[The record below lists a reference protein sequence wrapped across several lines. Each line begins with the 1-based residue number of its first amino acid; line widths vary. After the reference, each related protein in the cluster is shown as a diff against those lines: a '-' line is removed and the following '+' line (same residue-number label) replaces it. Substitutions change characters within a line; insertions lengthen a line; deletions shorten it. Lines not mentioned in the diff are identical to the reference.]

1 MQANW
6 DDYAHKLVMW
16 YEIHQRR
23 LPWRETQDAYAIWVS
38 ETMLQQTRVETVIP
52 YYHAFLSSFPTI
64 RDLALAEEEV
74 VLKHWQGLGYYSRVR
89 NLHRAAK
96 TVLGQYGGVIPSEP
110 EEFSK
115 LPGVGPYTTGA
126 VMSIAF
132 NKPVPAIDG
141 NVLRVMARFLGIRD
155 PIELSSVKRRIEE
168 RVQAWLDASQP
179 RQLTQSLMELGAIVC
194 TPRSPKCLVCPIQS
208 GCTAYREGL
217 VSSLPVRQKKKERKL
232 VDVASLW
239 CDRQGEV
246 LMQRRSE
253 SGLLA
258 GMWQL
263 PSVEVP
269 VEGVAFPEL
278 TMAHRAQLIEML
290 RQAFS
295 VPDLVADGSVD
306 FALVGVE
313 KHIFTH
319 IEWRVSVFRPVGF
332 SEAELGNI
340 SEGRKELQWV
350 NREELRD
357 LTLPRV
363 YEKIVESLI
372 LNEEGVGI
380 HGAYAG

>member
-1 MQANW
+1 
-6 DDYAHKLVMW
+6 
-16 YEIHQRR
+16 

-89 NLHRAAK
+89 NLHKAAK
-96 TVLGQYGGVIPSEP
+96 TVLEQYGGVIPSEP

-132 NKPVPAIDG
+132 QKPVPAIDG
-141 NVLRVMARFLGIRD
+141 NVLRVMTRFLGIRD
-155 PIELSSVKRRIEE
+155 AIELPAVRRRIEE
-168 RVQAWLDASQP
+168 QVQAWLDVSPP

-217 VSSLPVRQKKKERKL
+217 VSSLPVRQKKKGRKL
-232 VDVASLW
+232 VDVVSLW
-239 CDRQGEV
+239 CERHGQV

-269 VEGVAFPEL
+269 VEGAAFPEL
-278 TMAHRAQLIEML
+278 TMAHRGQFAERL

-295 VPDLVADGSVD
+295 VPESDADGSVD
-306 FALVGVE
+306 FALVGIE

-319 IEWRVSVFRPVGF
+319 IEWRVLVFRPVGF
-332 SEAELGNI
+332 SEAELQDI
-340 SEGRKELQWV
+340 SQGRNDLQWV
-350 NREELRD
+350 DRGEVPD
-357 LTLPRV
+357 LALPRV

-372 LNEEGVGI
+372 RNEEGVGI
-380 HGAYAG
+380 DGAYAG